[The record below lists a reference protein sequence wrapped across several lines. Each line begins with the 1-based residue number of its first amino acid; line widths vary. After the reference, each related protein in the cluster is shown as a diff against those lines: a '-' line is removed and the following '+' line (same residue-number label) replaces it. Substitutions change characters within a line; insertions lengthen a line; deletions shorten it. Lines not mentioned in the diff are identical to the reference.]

1 MLKFR
6 FCPSI
11 STLNVLKLLQ
21 NHFERVFDMISV
33 DKSVWNLL
41 NDAPHSSIF
50 KIFLY
55 IAINQ
60 PDEGIFGFR
69 TTKIQLSIDL
79 NLKQTQIF
87 TSLKW
92 LKENL
97 LIQELKLADDFDFMA
112 NPRFVMNNCDQK
124 ERFEEWNRRCNL
136 DSARELRLRRQ
147 RKILQLR
154 KEKKQKN

>member
-1 MLKFR
+1 
-6 FCPSI
+6 
-11 STLNVLKLLQ
+11 
-21 NHFERVFDMISV
+21 MISV

-60 PDEGIFGFR
+60 PDEGISGFR
-69 TTKIQLSIDL
+69 TTKIQLEIDL
-79 NLKQTQIF
+79 NLKQAMIF
-87 TSLKW
+87 RSLKW

-97 LIQELKLADDFDFMA
+97 LIQELKLADDCDFMA
-112 NPRFVMNNCDQK
+112 NPRFVMNNCDQN

>member
-1 MLKFR
+1 
-6 FCPSI
+6 
-11 STLNVLKLLQ
+11 
-21 NHFERVFDMISV
+21 MISI

-69 TTKIQLSIDL
+69 TTKIQLEIDL
-79 NLKQTQIF
+79 NLKQAMIF
-87 TSLKW
+87 RSLKW
-92 LKENL
+92 LKDNL
-97 LIQELKLADDFDFMA
+97 LIHELKLTDDFDFMA
-112 NPRFVMNNCDQK
+112 NPRFVMNNSDK
-124 ERFEEWNRRCNL
+124 NERFEEWNRRCNL